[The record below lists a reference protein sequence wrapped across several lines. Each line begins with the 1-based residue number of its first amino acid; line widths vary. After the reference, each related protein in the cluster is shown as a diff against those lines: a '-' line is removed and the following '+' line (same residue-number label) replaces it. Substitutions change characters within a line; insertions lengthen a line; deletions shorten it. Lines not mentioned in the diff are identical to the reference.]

1 MAESEQ
7 GIHPEVMRHIV
18 DLHRKH
24 SELQMQMHDK
34 GDSEEGQVFQEMLA
48 ELKQLNANLKELIP
62 AVQADTKAD
71 LKEAGA
77 DKGESKAETKEGK
90 NERRRERGGKAGVSG
105 ESSASA

>member
-34 GDSEEGQVFQEMLA
+34 DGDESSQVFQEMLA
-48 ELKQLNANLKELIP
+48 ELKTLNANLKELIP

-77 DKGESKAETKEGK
+77 DKSEGK
-90 NERRRERGGKAGVSG
+90 NASRRRERAGASSTPRTG
-105 ESSASA
+105 EAEA

>member
-34 GDSEEGQVFQEMLA
+34 GGDEGEPHAIFHQMLE
-48 ELKQLNANLKELIP
+48 ELKKLNANLEKLIP
-62 AVQADTKAD
+62 AVEADTKAD

-77 DKGESKAETKEGK
+77 DKNEGK
-90 NERRRERGGKAGVSG
+90 NERRRERAGAAGASGKAT
-105 ESSASA
+105 A